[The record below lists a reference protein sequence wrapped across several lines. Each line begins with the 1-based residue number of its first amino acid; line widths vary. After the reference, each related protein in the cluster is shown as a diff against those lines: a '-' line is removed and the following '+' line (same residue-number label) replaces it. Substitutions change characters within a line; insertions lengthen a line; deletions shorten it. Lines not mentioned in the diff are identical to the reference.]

1 MIRDIL
7 HGFGLLKKT
16 LGCGFAGIWIAP
28 VVIDHDKN
36 RAFKA
41 IYKKKVLYMGVARQT
56 TVFLYIWIKFV
67 AFLLTFFASCMTR
80 LWFTYLINGRSG
92 GVVLEVCT
100 KLRTLILS
108 FQSTYLGHALFSL
121 ALATF
126 KANVKISRT
135 RKREH
140 TSRSKGKRQ
149 GAR

>member
-1 MIRDIL
+1 MANHSVSLYLNKVRRI
-7 HGFGLLKKT
+7 
-16 LGCGFAGIWIAP
+16 P
-28 VVIDHDKN
+28 VNV
-36 RAFKA
+36 
-41 IYKKKVLYMGVARQT
+41 
-56 TVFLYIWIKFV
+56 
-67 AFLLTFFASCMTR
+67 FASCMTR

-140 TSRSKGKRQ
+140 TSRSKGKR
-149 GAR
+149 